1 MKIQLIL
8 TGLLSVIA
16 SATAA
21 ETLVFEDDNTAEMP
35 LAQYFRAEDNA
46 PAQSMIYVFFNNEPC
61 PSCPAAIE
69 LTEQIYDRE
78 YQGVYGFSIINYQE
92 DDEYDFVETYNLS
105 RPLSV
110 VLARYDDG
118 AAFGFEKLDD
128 LPERVSDPV
137 SFADYF
143 RYRVN
148 SFLGAND

>member
-1 MKIQLIL
+1 MKKQLIL

-69 LTEQIYDRE
+69 L
-78 YQGVYGFSIINYQE
+78 FSLFFYLE
-92 DDEYDFVETYNLS
+92 FVEYDFVFTFYLS
-105 RPLSV
+105 RPLSL

-118 AAFGFEKLDD
+118 AAFGFE
-128 LPERVSDPV
+128 
-137 SFADYF
+137 
-143 RYRVN
+143 
-148 SFLGAND
+148 